1 VALTLG
7 AYAAAKRLDVDFL
20 TRTCGLYECTR
31 RFGGVDEPQVA
42 MPYLDQ
48 ERRLIAV
55 QFRRKL
61 TDAED
66 EGPRFLWL
74 PRTVEDGREIK
85 GPQLYGLWLLP
96 EMRERGDRLIFT
108 EGPSDA
114 QTLWLHDEPAIGV
127 PAATQWTPAWAALVA
142 GFRTYYAVQEPG
154 AAGITFITAL
164 LDSFPDLY
172 VIEIPETWTDN
183 EDRVA

>member
-20 TRTCGLYECTR
+20 TRICGLYECTR
-31 RFGGVDEPQVA
+31 RFAGIDEPQVA
-42 MPYLDQ
+42 MPYLDP
-48 ERRLIAV
+48 ERRLIAM

-85 GPQLYGLWLLP
+85 GPQPYGLWLLP
-96 EMRERGDRLIFT
+96 QMRERGDRLIFV

-114 QTLWLHDEPAIGV
+114 QTLWFHDEPAIGV

-142 GFRTYYAVQEPG
+142 GFTHYYAVQEPG
-154 AAGITFITAL
+154 GSGVQFIAAL
-164 LDSFPDLY
+164 VESFPDLR
-172 VIEIPETWTDN
+172 IITIPETWDD
-183 EDRVA
+183 EDSA